1 MRPSP
6 PTRQW
11 MLETEPMVTNLW
23 RPNSQSWWEHLSLYF
38 TSPLSRTWVRS
49 GALSRHPLHQGGI
62 GLRVGELT
70 LTTDCP
76 IQVFFMFFLSPY
88 ARIIIYYCNC
98 LVPFFYC
105 TYCNC
110 LVPVS
115 IFTTIAPFLIKII
128 SSFLSLSLPMC
139 LLSEITWQQQINVT
153 IVSMVTIRMM
163 TIQTVMI
170 CPPHLVII
178 AALTV
183 LLSFYLRVIL
193 LGNSKKF
200 TIYYYIIFIFS
211 LDTLYSHIEIKWSRF
226 AHFAA

>member
-1 MRPSP
+1 
-6 PTRQW
+6 
-11 MLETEPMVTNLW
+11 
-23 RPNSQSWWEHLSLYF
+23 
-38 TSPLSRTWVRS
+38 
-49 GALSRHPLHQGGI
+49 
-62 GLRVGELT
+62 
-70 LTTDCP
+70 
-76 IQVFFMFFLSPY
+76 MFFLSPY

-183 LLSFYLRVIL
+183 LLSFYLRVNL